1 MKQGISRRAF
11 LTSLAAAGAG
21 AALPAW
27 AEAPTASL
35 RPVARGEDIRLR
47 TLKSAEELID
57 AARLDGTVGFAV
69 INLATGAVIEQHA
82 GATGM
87 PPASVAKALTAGYAL
102 DTLGPEYRFPTE
114 ILATGPVRDGVVQGD
129 LVLLGGGD
137 PTLDTDG
144 LAELAAQLEEKAITG
159 VSGKFLVCGSALPF
173 TRTIDPGQPPHL
185 GYSPALSGLNL
196 NYNRVHFEWKKAGGD
211 YDVSMDAPSNT
222 LRPAVRMARMGIV
235 ARSLPVYTYTDGGA
249 RDEWT
254 VARGALG
261 NGGARW
267 LPVRKPELYAGE
279 VFQALAGARGLRLPA
294 PEVVLARPEGESLAR
309 RESDVLREILR
320 DMLKYSTNLTA
331 EIVGQTATRVRT
343 GMVTSLETSAAAMN
357 AWAREELGLTNVAL
371 VDHSGLSGLSRIAAV
386 DMATAM
392 KELRTRLELKP
403 LLKPFKMRDQQ
414 GRSVNDHPVQVQA
427 KTGTLNFVSG
437 LSGFAELPDGSEL
450 AFAIFCGDIPR
461 REALSMAQR
470 ERPEGARSWNARAK
484 MLQSRLIERW
494 AVLANA

>member
-1 MKQGISRRAF
+1 MKHGISRRAF
-11 LTSLAAAGAG
+11 LSSLAAAGAG

-27 AEAPTASL
+27 ADAPTASL

-82 GATGM
+82 GAAGM
-87 PPASVAKALTAGYAL
+87 PPASVAKALTASYAL
-102 DTLGPEYRFPTE
+102 DTLGPDYRFPTE
-114 ILATGPVRDGVVQGD
+114 ILATGPVNEGVVDGD

-144 LAELAAQLEEKAITG
+144 LGELAVQLKEKGITG
-159 VSGKFLVCGSALPF
+159 VTGKFLVCGSALPF

-196 NYNRVHFEWKKAGGD
+196 NFNRVHFEWAKASDG
-211 YDVSMDAPSNT
+211 YDITMDAPSAT
-222 LRPAVRMARMGIV
+222 LRPAVRMARMGV
-235 ARSLPVYTYTDGGA
+235 VSRQGPVYTYSDGGA

-261 NGGARW
+261 NGGSRW

-279 VFQALAGARGLRLPA
+279 VFQALAEFRGVTLPA
-294 PEVVLARPEGESLAR
+294 PEVVLERPEGDTLAR
-309 RESDVLREILR
+309 RESGVLFEILR

-357 AWAREELGLTNVAL
+357 AWAREELGLVNVAL

-392 KELRTRLELKP
+392 KEVRTRLELKP
-403 LLKPFKMRDQQ
+403 LLKSFRMR
-414 GRSVNDHPVQVQA
+414 GELNGGSGEHPVKVLA

-461 REALSMAQR
+461 REALSMEQR
-470 ERPEGARSWNARAK
+470 ERPDGARSWNARAK
-484 MLQSRLIERW
+484 VLQSRLIERW
-494 AVLANA
+494 AVLASA